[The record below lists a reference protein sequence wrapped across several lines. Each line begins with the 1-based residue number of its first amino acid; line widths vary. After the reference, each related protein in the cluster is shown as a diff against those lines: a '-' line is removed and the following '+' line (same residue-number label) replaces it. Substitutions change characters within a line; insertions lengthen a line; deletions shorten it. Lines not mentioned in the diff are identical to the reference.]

1 MLRRTC
7 AIAGLLAALVVF
19 MSPIIASAQDAD
31 AAKRIASQREA
42 MVELKRL
49 DGVWRGPA
57 WILQADGQ
65 KREFVQTERI
75 GPFLDGSIKVIEG
88 RGYAPDGRVTFNA
101 LGIVSYSPNSKSFSM
116 HSYAMGF
123 AGDFAFT
130 PLPDG
135 YMWTTPAGPNAAI
148 RYKAT
153 IVGDAFTEVGDR
165 IVEGKD
171 PMRIFEMHLKRVSD
185 TDWPSAGAI
194 PQR

>member
-7 AIAGLLAALVVF
+7 TIAGVLAALVVS
-19 MSPIIASAQDAD
+19 MTPITVSAQDAD
-31 AAKRIASQREA
+31 AAKRIAAQREA
-42 MVELKRL
+42 MAELKRM

-57 WILQADGQ
+57 WILQPDGQ

-88 RGYAPDGRVTFNA
+88 RGYAPDGKVTFNA

-135 YMWTTPAGPNAAI
+135 YTWTTPAGPDAAV
-148 RYKAT
+148 RYTAT
-153 IVGDAFTEVGDR
+153 IAGDAFTEVGDR
-165 IVEGKD
+165 IVEGKASI
-171 PMRIFEMHLKRVSD
+171 RIFEMHLKRVSD
-185 TDWPSAGAI
+185 TDWPSAGAV
-194 PQR
+194 PRR